1 MDNSKEAS
9 TSGSV
14 NRRMHNENENVRKQA
29 VSRQRIVQDDR
40 DDINQLAD
48 AFIKNFRNQ
57 LKIQREES
65 LKRFQE
71 MLARGVWQR
80 YLFVCRFCIVPVSN
94 GYKYSFLWQGNKTS
108 LSNLLFQLHQIP
120 DTTKIATW

>member
-9 TSGSV
+9 TSGSG
-14 NRRMHNENENVRKQA
+14 NRRMHNENENVSKQA

-71 MLARGVWQR
+71 MLARGV
-80 YLFVCRFCIVPVSN
+80 
-94 GYKYSFLWQGNKTS
+94 
-108 LSNLLFQLHQIP
+108 
-120 DTTKIATW
+120 